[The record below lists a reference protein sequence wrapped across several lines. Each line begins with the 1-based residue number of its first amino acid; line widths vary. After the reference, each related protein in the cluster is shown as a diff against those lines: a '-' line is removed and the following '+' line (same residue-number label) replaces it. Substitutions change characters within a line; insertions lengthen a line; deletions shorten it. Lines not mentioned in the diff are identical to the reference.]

1 MPSLLIFHLRKKQIF
16 LSCWFIFHLIG
27 WGFWEET
34 DLKLF
39 FFSHLRKHSSN
50 DQWCISMSWGCL
62 LTFLS
67 CLPSGNHKQASIRC
81 HLQLFPGFLK
91 RTHSISK
98 RYLQLKEMNA
108 ISIFWAESVWDV
120 DDKYMQ
126 AGLNTSMLEKSV
138 FKLIFWTHYV
148 RFEINKIHAF
158 LPWDYN
164 IWNFISE
171 RKWWKYLIIYLTN
184 VQIS

>member
-1 MPSLLIFHLRKKQIF
+1 MMYFNVLRMSADFPELPSLRK
-16 LSCWFIFHLIG
+16 
-27 WGFWEET
+27 
-34 DLKLF
+34 
-39 FFSHLRKHSSN
+39 
-50 DQWCISMSWGCL
+50 
-62 LTFLS
+62 
-67 CLPSGNHKQASIRC
+67 PQASKYKMSPPIISW
-81 HLQLFPGFLK
+81 LFKKDTFHVKKILATKGNECNFN
-91 RTHSISK
+91 I
-98 RYLQLKEMNA
+98 
-108 ISIFWAESVWDV
+108 WAESVWDV